1 MPTTVTFAGNLVED
15 PELSDT
21 HDRKPFV
28 SRRDLVNRRVQNA
41 AGEWVKDEPR
51 PHNVEVYGS
60 AATRLH
66 DSCGSGDP
74 IMVRGLERT
83 ETWPAK
89 ATGEKPTKKVVV
101 VLDNRLG
108 EVGVSLEYLSARI
121 KRADRA
127 AAQAS

>member
-15 PELSDT
+15 PELGYT

-28 SRRDLVNRRVQNA
+28 SCRVLVSRRVQGA
-41 AGEWVKDEPR
+41 AGEWVNDEPR

-60 AATRLH
+60 AATRVH

-74 IMVRGLERT
+74 IVVRGLERT

-89 ATGEKPTKKVVV
+89 GTGEKPTKKVVV
-101 VLDNRLG
+101 VLDNCFG
-108 EVGVSLEYLSARI
+108 EVGVSLEYLSARLE
-121 KRADRA
+121 RADRA